1 MGIDTISDF
10 VVGTDKIVL
19 DKTTFT
25 SLNSKAGKGFSLNR
39 EFAVVSTTLE
49 VSTSRAEIVYVSST
63 GNLYANLNGED
74 LGYGGGGQFTTLTTK
89 PALRASDFII
99 QS

>member
-1 MGIDTISDF
+1 MLL
-10 VVGTDKIVL
+10 IVSSIL
-19 DKTTFT
+19 PLHQQNPVIFLWH
-25 SLNSKAGKGFSLNR
+25 LNSKAGKGFSLNR

-63 GNLYANLNGED
+63 GNLYANLNGQD